1 MAPQY
6 DINDED
12 IGIRAFQLRKE
23 RALEQAMEKLRHS
36 LGAEEWSKI
45 SFSDSEVLKW
55 ALGETWALMGFDE
68 WGRIP
73 FSKMGLDSIQKII
86 EIGKEITSHKKMG
99 ARGLEE
105 VHNILKSL
113 G

>member
-1 MAPQY
+1 MVPRY

-12 IGIRAFQLRKE
+12 LGIRAFQLRKE
-23 RALEQAMEKLRHS
+23 RAIEQAMEKLRHN
-36 LGAEEWSKI
+36 LGPEWSSI

-68 WGRIP
+68 WGHIP
-73 FSKMGLDSIQKII
+73 FSKMSLESIQQII
-86 EIGKEITSHKKMG
+86 EIGKEITTHKKMG
-99 ARGLEE
+99 TRGLEE
-105 VHNILKSL
+105 IHQILKSL